1 MGILHLTLV
10 EEGSKMKFIAAA
22 CLVAATFAE
31 PEAKADAD
39 AALLYGAYGYGG
51 YASPYALGYRG
62 HAGYAG
68 YAGAYGAYPYAGA
81 YGAYGYSAYGASP
94 YAYSGYR
101 VYSGL
106 AGYTGYSAYGAY
118 HYAGVYGGRYLG
130 KRSADAEPEAD
141 ANAYYGAYG
150 YSAYGASP
158 YAYSGYRG
166 YSGLAGYTGYSAYGA
181 YPYAGAYG
189 GHYIGKRS
197 ADAEPEAD
205 ANAYYDLLLVKV
217 FSFIT
222 FGSFTRCWQS
232 YSLPIDISWG
242 QKVEP
247 CTGMINIKQRLA
259 TVLYVDTI
267 LSAVIFRKSLKSL
280 PRKIRG
286 WVKVLTNLS
295 HIKILRL
302 ILVSVPRHNDCI
314 RIVRSFKSEV
324 SSLFIRKTA

>member
-1 MGILHLTLV
+1 MGNAEYMGILHLTLV

-81 YGAYGYSAYGASP
+81 YGA
-94 YAYSGYR
+94 
-101 VYSGL
+101 
-106 AGYTGYSAYGAY
+106 
-118 HYAGVYGGRYLG
+118 HYIG

-166 YSGLAGYTGYSAYGA
+166 YSGYRA
-181 YPYAGAYG
+181 
-189 GHYIGKRS
+189 
-197 ADAEPEAD
+197 
-205 ANAYYDLLLVKV
+205 
-217 FSFIT
+217 
-222 FGSFTRCWQS
+222 
-232 YSLPIDISWG
+232 
-242 QKVEP
+242 
-247 CTGMINIKQRLA
+247 
-259 TVLYVDTI
+259 
-267 LSAVIFRKSLKSL
+267 
-280 PRKIRG
+280 
-286 WVKVLTNLS
+286 
-295 HIKILRL
+295 
-302 ILVSVPRHNDCI
+302 
-314 RIVRSFKSEV
+314 
-324 SSLFIRKTA
+324 